1 MAGLVWLGLGAML
14 SPLLPATVSV
24 KPVPVPKPRWP
35 VGKLLS
41 SVARR
46 SFLCNKANRA
56 PCEAVTIHAP
66 H

>member
-1 MAGLVWLGLGAML
+1 MRLGLGTML
-14 SPLLPATVSV
+14 SLLLPATVSIQ
-24 KPVPVPKPRWP
+24 PVLIAKPRWP

-41 SVARR
+41 SVARH
-46 SFLCNKANRA
+46 SFLCNKANRG